1 MDEIGSRYF
10 VLNGFDGILT
20 VLGVTIGSYLTG
32 TAASNVL
39 IGGFGAATG
48 LFFSG
53 LSAAYITE
61 RAQRL
66 KELNEVEEHMKA
78 DLSGTKKEKEVK
90 ESIKKTSMING
101 FSPLLFSTIVLLPFI
116 IGQITSFTLYYE
128 LSFIISLI
136 SLALLGAY
144 LPEDRRLKMKSA
156 FWMIL
161 AGIGVGIVTA
171 LISNI

>member
-1 MDEIGSRYF
+1 MDQIGARYF

-20 VLGVTIGSYLTG
+20 VLGVIIGSYITG
-32 TAASNVL
+32 TEISNVL

-61 RAQRL
+61 RAQRT
-66 KELNEVEEHMKA
+66 KELNKVEEHMKT

-90 ESIKKTSMING
+90 ESIKKTSIING
-101 FSPLLFSTIVLLPFI
+101 VSPLLFSTIVLSPFI
-116 IGQITSFTLYYE
+116 AGKFVEIGLVYEISFV
-128 LSFIISLI
+128 ISLI
-136 SLALLGAY
+136 SLAVLGAY
-144 LPEDRRLKMKSA
+144 LPEDNRLKIKSA
-156 FWMIL
+156 VWMIL

-171 LISNI
+171 LISMI

>member
-20 VLGVTIGSYLTG
+20 VLGVVIGSYLTG
-32 TAASNVL
+32 AQPSNVL
-39 IGGFGAATG
+39 IGGFGAAIG

-66 KELNEVEEHMKA
+66 KKLNKIENQMIT
-78 DLSGTKKEKEVK
+78 DLSDTEKEEKVK
-90 ESIKKTSMING
+90 KSVKKVSAING
-101 FSPLLFSTIVLLPFI
+101 VSPLLFSTLVLMPFI
-116 IGQITSFTLYYE
+116 VAQIYDFELFYEVSFA
-128 LSFIISLI
+128 ISLL
-136 SLALLGAY
+136 SLAVLGAY
-144 LPEDRRLKMKSA
+144 LPESRQMKLKSA

-171 LISNI
+171 FISMI